1 MRSGKELLL
10 LEHEAKKIASDLGIP
25 APSSQLCTSAY
36 QCVEAAK
43 RFGFPVML
51 KAQLPIKERLKH
63 GGILKAGNEEEAAI
77 LSRDMFS
84 KRIQGRPVTKILLE
98 KAVPFTKEFYL
109 AYTFDWR
116 KQRPIFMF
124 SMAGGAGLEDRAE
137 KGGIL
142 VLEAEQPEAD
152 FEETFVNETKRRG
165 LGEREAR
172 QLLRIAGHMKKIF
185 DDYYAETVEV
195 NPLGMDEKG
204 ELTALDVR
212 VIIDND
218 ALSTQKELRQKLAAA
233 LQRPELEK
241 PMVRENFVQLEGD
254 VGVIGNGAG
263 LVLST
268 MDLVKLNGSEPADFL
283 DLGGGATKDNVV
295 QALKRLS
302 KIQPLRCIVINVLGG
317 ITRCDEIAQG
327 IAESVKTLHLPPLYV
342 RLVGTNEEQGKEILR
357 EAGISY
363 FDNMED
369 LVTSAAKG

>member
-1 MRSGKELLL
+1 MGKALLL
-10 LEHEAKKIASDLGIP
+10 LEHEAKKIASDVGIP
-25 APSSQLCTSAY
+25 VPSSQLCTSAQ

-43 RFGFPVML
+43 DLGFPVML

-63 GGILKAGNEEEAAI
+63 GGILKAGNDEEVAF

-84 KRIQGRPVTKILLE
+84 KRIQGLPVTKVLLE
-98 KAVPFTKEFYL
+98 KAVPFTKEFYM

-124 SMAGGAGLEDRAE
+124 STAGGAGLEERAGT
-137 KGGIL
+137 GGVL
-142 VLEAEQPEAD
+142 VLEAEQLEAS
-152 FEETFVNETKRRG
+152 FEETFVTKTEERG
-165 LGEREAR
+165 LAERGAR
-172 QLLRIAGHMKKIF
+172 QLLRIARCMKKLF
-185 DDYYAETVEV
+185 DDYHAETVEI
-195 NPLGMDEKG
+195 NPLSMDEKG

-218 ALSTQKELRQKLAAA
+218 ALSTQKELRQKLATT

-241 PMVRENFVQLEGD
+241 QMVRENLVQLEGD

-268 MDLVKLNGSEPADFL
+268 MDLVKLNGGEPADFL
-283 DLGGGATKDNVV
+283 DLGGGATRDNVV

-327 IAESVKTLHLPPLYV
+327 IAESVKTLQLPALYV
-342 RLVGTNEEQGKEILR
+342 RLVGTNEEQGKQILR

-363 FDNMED
+363 FENMED
-369 LVTSAAKG
+369 LVTSAVRG

>member
-1 MRSGKELLL
+1 MLL

-25 APSSQLCTSAY
+25 VPSSQLCTSAY

-63 GGILKAGNEEEAAI
+63 GGILKAQNEGEAAI

-84 KRIQGRPVTKILLE
+84 KRIQGRLVTKILLE

-172 QLLRIAGHMKKIF
+172 QLLPIAGHMKKIF

-268 MDLVKLNGSEPADFL
+268 MDLVKLNESEPADFL

-327 IAESVKTLHLPPLYV
+327 IAESVKTLHLPQLYV

>member
-1 MRSGKELLL
+1 M
-10 LEHEAKKIASDLGIP
+10 
-25 APSSQLCTSAY
+25 
-36 QCVEAAK
+36 
-43 RFGFPVML
+43 GFPVML

-63 GGILKAGNEEEAAI
+63 GGILKAGNDEEVAF

-84 KRIQGRPVTKILLE
+84 KRIQGLPVTKVLLE
-98 KAVPFTKEFYL
+98 KAVPFTKEFYM

-124 SMAGGAGLEDRAE
+124 STAGGAGLEERAGT
-137 KGGIL
+137 GGVL
-142 VLEAEQPEAD
+142 VLEAEQLEAS
-152 FEETFVNETKRRG
+152 FEETFVTKTEERG
-165 LGEREAR
+165 LAERGAR
-172 QLLRIAGHMKKIF
+172 QLLRIARCMKKLF
-185 DDYYAETVEV
+185 DDYHAETVEI
-195 NPLGMDEKG
+195 NPLSMDEKG

-218 ALSTQKELRQKLAAA
+218 ALSTQKELRQKLATT

-241 PMVRENFVQLEGD
+241 PMVRENLVPLEGD

-268 MDLVKLNGSEPADFL
+268 MDLVKLNGGEPADFL
-283 DLGGGATKDNVV
+283 DLGGGATRDNVV

-327 IAESVKTLHLPPLYV
+327 IAESVKTLQLPALYV
-342 RLVGTNEEQGKEILR
+342 RLVGTNEEQGKQILR

-363 FDNMED
+363 FENMED
-369 LVTSAAKG
+369 LVTSAVRG

>member
-1 MRSGKELLL
+1 MGKALLL

-25 APSSQLCTSAY
+25 VPSSQLCTSAQ
-36 QCVEAAK
+36 QCFEAAK

-63 GGILKAGNEEEAAI
+63 GGILKAGNEEEVAN

-84 KRIQGRPVTKILLE
+84 KRIQGLPVTKILLE
-98 KAVPFTKEFYL
+98 KALPSTKEYYL

-124 SMAGGAGLEDRAE
+124 STAGGAGLEDRAE
-137 KGGIL
+137 TGGVL
-142 VLEAEQPEAD
+142 VLEAEQPEAG
-152 FEETFVNETKRRG
+152 FEESFVSETRERG
-165 LGEREAR
+165 LAEREAR
-172 QLLRIAGHMKKIF
+172 QLLRIASHMKKLF
-185 DDYYAETVEV
+185 DDYHAETVEI
-195 NPLGMDEKG
+195 NPLSMDEKG

-218 ALSTQKELRQKLAAA
+218 ALSTQKELRQKLAAT
-233 LQRPELEK
+233 LQRAGLEK

-268 MDLVKLNGSEPADFL
+268 MDLVKLNEGKPADFL
-283 DLGGGATKDNVV
+283 DLGGGATRDNVV

-302 KIQPLRCIVINVLGG
+302 TIQPLRSIVINVLGG
-317 ITRCDEIAQG
+317 ITRCDEIARG
-327 IAESVKTLHLPPLYV
+327 IAESVKTLQLPSLYV

-369 LVTSAAKG
+369 LITSAVKG

>member
-1 MRSGKELLL
+1 MGKALLL
-10 LEHEAKKIASDLGIP
+10 LEHEAKKIASDVGIP
-25 APSSQLCTSAY
+25 VPSSQLCTSAQ

-43 RFGFPVML
+43 DLGFPVML

-63 GGILKAGNEEEAAI
+63 GGILKAGNDEEVAF

-84 KRIQGRPVTKILLE
+84 KRIQGLPVTKVLLE
-98 KAVPFTKEFYL
+98 KAVPFTKEFYM

-124 SMAGGAGLEDRAE
+124 STAGGAGLEERAGT
-137 KGGIL
+137 GGVL
-142 VLEAEQPEAD
+142 VLEAEQLEAS
-152 FEETFVNETKRRG
+152 FEETFVTETEERG
-165 LGEREAR
+165 LAERGAR
-172 QLLRIAGHMKKIF
+172 QLLRIARCMKKLF
-185 DDYYAETVEV
+185 DDYHAETVEI
-195 NPLGMDEKG
+195 NPLSMDEKG

-218 ALSTQKELRQKLAAA
+218 ALSTQKELRQKLATT

-241 PMVRENFVQLEGD
+241 PMVRENLVPLEGD

-268 MDLVKLNGSEPADFL
+268 MDLVKLNGGEPADFL
-283 DLGGGATKDNVV
+283 DLGGGATRDNVV

-327 IAESVKTLHLPPLYV
+327 IAESVKTLQLPALYV
-342 RLVGTNEEQGKEILR
+342 RLVGTNEEQGKQILR

-363 FDNMED
+363 FENMED
-369 LVTSAAKG
+369 LVTSAVRG